1 MLLLTL
7 VMSATGA
14 FAQTV
19 GTSFTI
25 SDITYRITVKD
36 LTTPANNTVEITSI
50 KGNGSVTVPAF
61 VTNSQDLFNH
71 KVTATAAGGMIA
83 QSGVTEVVLSEGLTT
98 IGNGGFANCPTLQK
112 ITIPTSCATIGTGCF
127 ATYELKC

>member
-25 SDITYRITVKD
+25 SDITYRIAVKD

-50 KGNGSVTVPAF
+50 KGNGSVTVP
-61 VTNSQDLFNH
+61 VNS
-71 KVTATAAGGMIA
+71 
-83 QSGVTEVVLSEGLTT
+83 
-98 IGNGGFANCPTLQK
+98 
-112 ITIPTSCATIGTGCF
+112 TS
-127 ATYELKC
+127 KCKFT